1 MVWRPHRV
9 LRSCV
14 EAAQAFDGDTAGE
27 VTYGESTFPVPRFAS
42 QLPNRMTTG
51 AVRAMAIYAGQS
63 VGAVREIQP
72 AGKIVAELID
82 GAERLLRAWS

>member
-1 MVWRPHRV
+1 
-9 LRSCV
+9 
-14 EAAQAFDGDTAGE
+14 
-27 VTYGESTFPVPRFAS
+27 
-42 QLPNRMTTG
+42 MTTG

-72 AGKIVAELID
+72 AGKIVAELMD